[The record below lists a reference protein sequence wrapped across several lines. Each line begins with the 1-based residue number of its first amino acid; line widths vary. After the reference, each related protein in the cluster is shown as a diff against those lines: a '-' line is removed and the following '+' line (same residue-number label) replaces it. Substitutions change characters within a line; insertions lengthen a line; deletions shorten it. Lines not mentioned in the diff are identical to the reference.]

1 MSRTALITS
10 ADAVFTLTVKT
21 LFNAPITLE
30 NWATDHGWS
39 GSQKLKL
46 ATTSLSIDGRLNKG
60 FVPSAYHMALHFSAG
75 SRSLPVFDAIAT
87 ASRQARTVYELNGE
101 LLLHGLGQRFT
112 FTNGCLTDYDPVPAG
127 NTTLGNRTVNI
138 TWENVLPAGL

>member
-1 MSRTALITS
+1 MSGNALITA

-21 LFNAPITLE
+21 LFNTPITLE
-30 NWATDHGWS
+30 NWATENSWS
-39 GSQKLKL
+39 SGQKIKL
-46 ATTSLSIDGRLNKG
+46 AATTLSLDGKMNKG
-60 FVPSAYHMALHFSAG
+60 YIPSLYPMVLTFSAG
-75 SRSLPVFDAIAT
+75 SNSLLVFDAIAT

-101 LLLHGLGQRFT
+101 LLLHGLGRRYT

-127 NTTLGNRTVNI
+127 KTTLGDRSVTI